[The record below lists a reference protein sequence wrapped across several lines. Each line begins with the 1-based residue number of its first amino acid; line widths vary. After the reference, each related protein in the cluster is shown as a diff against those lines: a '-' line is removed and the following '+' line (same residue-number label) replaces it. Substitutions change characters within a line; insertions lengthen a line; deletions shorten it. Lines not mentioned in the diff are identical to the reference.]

1 MNDLLS
7 DRTPPVIAAE
17 INAIKHQ
24 TGKIILAGAIE
35 IGRRLKEVKELLPH
49 GEWGKWLGNSVSY
62 SQKTA
67 ERLMKIFEAYGA
79 KADASLEV
87 GTQEQ
92 GQTLTNL
99 NYSQALILL
108 GVPEKERAQFIAE
121 LDIESL
127 SARELTKVVNERSQA
142 VKERDQVIK
151 ERDQALL
158 EKADLRK
165 ALEEQA
171 DQITHLSTERDSL
184 KTNAEGLRNS
194 KAEVEA
200 RALVLEKELLSVR
213 KSVESES
220 VEQLKKD
227 LNAANLKARGNKIA
241 LLYESLDRAFKDLT
255 WEIKN
260 LAADDPEAYKVY
272 RKRVQEFLSRC
283 SNQNI

>member
-1 MNDLLS
+1 MKKAGNSMNDLPS

-35 IGRRLKEVKELLPH
+35 IGRRLKEVKELLPY
-49 GEWGKWLGNSVSY
+49 GEWGKWLEDSISY

-79 KADASLEV
+79 KADASLDV

-108 GVPEKERAQFIAE
+108 GVPEKERVQLIAE
-121 LDIESL
+121 LDVESM
-127 SARELTKVVNERSQA
+127 SARELTKAVNERSQA
-142 VKERDQVIK
+142 LKERD
-151 ERDQALL
+151 RALQ

-165 ALEEQA
+165 DLEEQA
-171 DQITHLSTERDSL
+171 GQITQLSTERDNL
-184 KTNAEGLRNS
+184 KTNAEELRNS

-200 RALVLEKELLSVR
+200 RALALERELLSVE
-213 KSVESES
+213 KSLESES
-220 VEQLKKD
+220 VKQLKKD
-227 LNAANLKARGNKIA
+227 LNAANLRARVNKIT

-272 RKRVQEFLSRC
+272 RKRVKDFLSRC
-283 SNQNI
+283 SNQTI